1 MRTFEL
7 TRCAIGAFAL
17 LCSGLAFS
25 QSCRVIEFAELN
37 SMDHRE
43 LNSKMCEMAR
53 NSDYLHKQMMLL
65 ISNNKLKESD
75 ELKERKRI
83 CDDEQFRIQMLL
95 MKKNA
100 PTEMLKC
107 PS

>member
-7 TRCAIGAFAL
+7 TRLAIGAFAL
-17 LCSGLAFS
+17 LCSSVAFS

-43 LNSKMCEMAR
+43 LNSKMCEMTR
-53 NSDYLHKQMMLL
+53 NIDFLHKQTMLL

-75 ELKERKRI
+75 ELKERQRI
-83 CDDEQFRIQMLL
+83 CQDEQFRIQMLL
-95 MKKNA
+95 IKKSA
-100 PTEMLKC
+100 GAEMLKC
-107 PS
+107 G